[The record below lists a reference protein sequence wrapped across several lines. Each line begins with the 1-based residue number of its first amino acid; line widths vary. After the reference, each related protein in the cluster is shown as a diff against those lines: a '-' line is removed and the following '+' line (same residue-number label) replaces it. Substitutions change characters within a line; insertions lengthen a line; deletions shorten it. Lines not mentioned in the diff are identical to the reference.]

1 MNSDNLR
8 NEDSKEIIT
17 LYRSLY
23 ILKKKFEKY
32 KNEIS
37 KIYTKFFVK
46 DKNNYNNIRCKI
58 IKISSFKQLLE
69 EICHLVNMSIVKIS
83 SSNELFIS
91 DLVVQNIQNEK
102 LNESIEQI
110 NKYITDKLKYYN
122 NIFYSKKIKPAIDI
136 NIIDNIADDFT
147 DYYPIS
153 EYNKKGNLICPYD
166 QMKELNKNYSS
177 TFKSKEIDLDK
188 ENELNQKEKDILY
201 VETLPVIIA
210 DFIQENPKYIISNTE
225 LQDDELNNEIKS
237 LFDTNLLKKIEKE
250 NKILKEQITIPTF
263 KTEIKLQELYKEQ
276 LAIEN
281 NLQLY
286 SNLLN
291 EKKKTGH
298 DVRYIEEFLS
308 KLHKEKDKLDK
319 KVKHEEEKS
328 QKLNSK
334 RNNYT
339 ISNNSTNSN
348 ITKSNIMIRNKSQS
362 NKLTQ
367 EQKMIN
373 SLKEIFD
380 FYANQHNP
388 MASAPTFDEIAFR
401 KINLD
406 LAEFSKFCVE
416 FEIPISK
423 SKMAELFKKNTSNRK
438 DMSFNEF
445 KNSLEK
451 IGQAMN
457 NSKKENLEKKIKL
470 YHELLEKINLN
481 DVKEFK
487 RKSIFNHEINLNN
500 PNKNN
505 IRNSHRLNTKHAS
518 AILDDKKKLYQNEL
532 NEFENELNRLKKLS
546 YKGVFEEFI
555 KFVGVNDPKVYRQKM
570 KGFIIPFHDMT
581 ERVLQYNGNYKL
593 KKISRNDVIEK
604 MKRDLQKFKDNTSDK
619 YNQYYL
625 KKIREQKE
633 KEEMKDK
640 LYEKRM
646 KEFMEDK
653 KRKIAFLKE
662 EDRKEKERIKRA
674 MLTPEEIQREIELKK
689 EKERLELEKK
699 KEEEERKRQEEIK
712 EEEERKQNVFSF
724 ERIEKSGLHEIN
736 LNNELNNDL
745 FIDEDS
751 QNSDED
757 ILNLFGKKNNNKNI
771 KEEIESIN
779 NNKNYPINQIES
791 KNEENMNI
799 AKNDFNVDNN
809 YNNNLN
815 IIDDDDEVEHVLL
828 TQQRN
833 KNTVLKN
840 NIEKP
845 HNRRIQSVDYDNFTN
860 KKNTLTISTDINIP
874 YIHSNNDLSSE
885 KIILSYNNNGSQS
898 ERRIKSKTFIKNG
911 ENIIKGNKRQISA
924 FYGKNYNI
932 PITISSLNENKEL
945 SKKKKLIFA
954 SKVKKNQENLVNN
967 QIMGNAKLIKKIE
980 KMTNYNYDDYN
991 SRRKYDN

>member
-1 MNSDNLR
+1 MNSENFR
-8 NEDSKEIIT
+8 NEDSKELIT
-17 LYRSLY
+17 IYRSLY

-58 IKISSFKQLLE
+58 IKISSFKPLLE

-91 DLVVQNIQNEK
+91 DLVVQKIQNEK
-102 LNESIEQI
+102 LNDSIEQI
-110 NKYITDKLKYYN
+110 NNYITDKLKYYN

-153 EYNKKGNLICPYD
+153 EYNKKGNLIYPYD

-308 KLHKEKDKLDK
+308 KLHNEKDKLDK

-546 YKGVFEEFI
+546 FKGVFEEFI

-757 ILNLFGKKNNNKNI
+757 ILNLFGNKNNNKNT

-779 NNKNYPINQIES
+779 NNNNYPINQIES

-799 AKNDFNVDNN
+799 AKNDFNVDKN

-840 NIEKP
+840 NIDKP

-924 FYGKNYNI
+924 FYSKNYNI

-954 SKVKKNQENLVNN
+954 SKVQKNQENLVNN

>member
-153 EYNKKGNLICPYD
+153 EYNKKGNLIYPYD

-334 RNNYT
+334 RSNYP
-339 ISNNSTNSN
+339 ISNYSTNSN
-348 ITKSNIMIRNKSQS
+348 ITKSNIIIRNKSQLEQ
-362 NKLTQ
+362 LTQ

-388 MASAPTFDEIAFR
+388 MASAPTFDEIAYR

-423 SKMAELFKKNTSNRK
+423 LKMAELFKKNTSNRR

-451 IGQAMN
+451 IGQEMN
-457 NSKKENLEKKIKL
+457 NSKKENL
-470 YHELLEKINLN
+470 
-481 DVKEFK
+481 
-487 RKSIFNHEINLNN
+487 
-500 PNKNN
+500 
-505 IRNSHRLNTKHAS
+505 
-518 AILDDKKKLYQNEL
+518 QN
-532 NEFENELNRLKKLS
+532 
-546 YKGVFEEFI
+546 
-555 KFVGVNDPKVYRQKM
+555 
-570 KGFIIPFHDMT
+570 
-581 ERVLQYNGNYKL
+581 
-593 KKISRNDVIEK
+593 
-604 MKRDLQKFKDNTSDK
+604 
-619 YNQYYL
+619 
-625 KKIREQKE
+625 
-633 KEEMKDK
+633 
-640 LYEKRM
+640 
-646 KEFMEDK
+646 
-653 KRKIAFLKE
+653 
-662 EDRKEKERIKRA
+662 
-674 MLTPEEIQREIELKK
+674 
-689 EKERLELEKK
+689 
-699 KEEEERKRQEEIK
+699 
-712 EEEERKQNVFSF
+712 
-724 ERIEKSGLHEIN
+724 
-736 LNNELNNDL
+736 
-745 FIDEDS
+745 
-751 QNSDED
+751 
-757 ILNLFGKKNNNKNI
+757 
-771 KEEIESIN
+771 
-779 NNKNYPINQIES
+779 
-791 KNEENMNI
+791 
-799 AKNDFNVDNN
+799 
-809 YNNNLN
+809 
-815 IIDDDDEVEHVLL
+815 
-828 TQQRN
+828 
-833 KNTVLKN
+833 
-840 NIEKP
+840 
-845 HNRRIQSVDYDNFTN
+845 
-860 KKNTLTISTDINIP
+860 
-874 YIHSNNDLSSE
+874 
-885 KIILSYNNNGSQS
+885 
-898 ERRIKSKTFIKNG
+898 
-911 ENIIKGNKRQISA
+911 
-924 FYGKNYNI
+924 
-932 PITISSLNENKEL
+932 
-945 SKKKKLIFA
+945 
-954 SKVKKNQENLVNN
+954 
-967 QIMGNAKLIKKIE
+967 
-980 KMTNYNYDDYN
+980 
-991 SRRKYDN
+991 